1 MSNPVIQFDFNS
13 QQIRTISIE
22 NSPWFV
28 AKDVC
33 DILEIVN
40 VSQACANLD
49 ADEKLLYTLHTSG
62 QNRETTFINESGLYA
77 LILRSNKPQAKVFRK
92 WVTSEVL
99 PAIRKT
105 GGYSSQEKTG
115 YVELLEEHNVLQR
128 KHIALQNTY
137 IALLEEKTAPK
148 PKRPAPKRFTPDA
161 LSEIAKLNQEGV
173 HPKQIAEQLG
183 FGFSSISLVL
193 RGMSY
198 VH

>member
-1 MSNPVIQFDFNS
+1 MSNPIVQFDFNS

-33 DILEIVN
+33 DALELSD
-40 VSQACANLD
+40 VSMSVSRLD
-49 ADEKLLYTLHTSG
+49 DDEKLVQTFFVSG
-62 QNRETTFINESGLYA
+62 QNRQMVCINESGLYA

-105 GGYSSQEKTG
+105 GGYSHANDAHVQ
-115 YVELLEEHNVLQR
+115 LLEEHT
-128 KHIALQNTY
+128 ALQSKY

-161 LSEIAKLNQEGV
+161 LSEIAKLKQEGI

-183 FGFSSISLVL
+183 FGFSSLSLVL
-193 RGMSY
+193 KGMSY